1 LNYIDDSVYGKLN
14 KICENPKDK
23 FSIELINFW
32 QPSDYENLISFF
44 SVNRWIVAAAFFSTD
59 IPTIKFIGPKFI
71 EKSEELFLKEFCQAD
86 EQIYA
91 FLIDQYPDY
100 FDLFVG
106 DYEDS
111 INNYFGFETKKDF
124 DLNQYNDWTLSRKTG
139 YITNVLKKYELYRP
153 EMYKKI
159 TEEFKITYT

>member
-1 LNYIDDSVYGKLN
+1 MFETLLFY
-14 KICENPKDK
+14 
-23 FSIELINFW
+23 
-32 QPSDYENLISFF
+32 PSLERN
-44 SVNRWIVAAAFFSTD
+44 
-59 IPTIKFIGPKFI
+59 
-71 EKSEELFLKEFCQAD
+71 
-86 EQIYA
+86 
-91 FLIDQYPDY
+91 PDY
-100 FDLFVG
+100 FNLFVG

-139 YITNVLKKYELYRP
+139 YINNVLKKYEIYRP